1 MRRRPARAHP
11 ACMRILA
18 QLLLVAGL
26 ALALLGLAGVAEA
39 FVAAAGVFLA
49 VVLVPWRTRD
59 GRGQRPSVAYR
70 PEPLQR
76 WDDARA

>member
-1 MRRRPARAHP
+1 
-11 ACMRILA
+11 MRILA

-26 ALALLGLAGVAEA
+26 ALALLGLAGVPEA

-49 VVLVPWRTRD
+49 VVLVPWRRH
-59 GRGQRPSVAYR
+59 GAEQRPTVAYR